1 MLVTLMDFT
10 CTSFSLQKEQ
20 AAKLEEFEMTK
31 QKRSKKEEDKS
42 VEEKT
47 TLHGKLRELYGTNL
61 TDSEI
66 HVHWK
71 IKAQV
76 DR

>member
-1 MLVTLMDFT
+1 MMAFNK
-10 CTSFSLQKEQ
+10 CTSLSFQKEQ

-47 TLHGKLRELYGTNL
+47 TLHGKLREVYGTNL

-66 HVHWK
+66 LYMYTER
-71 IKAQV
+71 QRQT